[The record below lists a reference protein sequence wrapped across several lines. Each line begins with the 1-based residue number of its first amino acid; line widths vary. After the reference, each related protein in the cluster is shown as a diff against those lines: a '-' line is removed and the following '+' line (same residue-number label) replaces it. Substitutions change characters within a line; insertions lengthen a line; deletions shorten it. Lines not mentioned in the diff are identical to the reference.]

1 MRCLIIH
8 YASIINYLKNKKKY
22 SCELNKNT
30 KFIFLLKF
38 LVSIK
43 SCIINYKLHS
53 PLDYNLLMFLK
64 HREGKIMKNLKR
76 IVSVLFSAIL
86 LFSATTT
93 SSVAIEKLHFVIGG
107 GAGGGWD
114 GTARGTG
121 EALTKAGFLQSASF
135 ENMSGGG
142 GGKALAFMINN
153 KPANTVLVQS
163 TPLVLRSI
171 TRHKGYVSGSG
182 TLSYKD
188 VVPIAGVIGDYGAIA
203 VAKDSPYKN
212 FKDVVDAYKAN
223 PSSIKMAGG
232 SVRGSMDHLIG
243 ALAFQAAG
251 ANPNDV
257 AYIPYDAGGKA
268 LAGLLS
274 GETQIISTGLGE
286 LMGAR
291 DQVRIIG
298 ITAPDRVSDAPDAPT
313 LKEQGYD
320 VQFVNWRGFFGPPGM
335 SNKDKKA
342 IAKMLG
348 DVQKTPE
355 WEEVRAR
362 NAWVNIYN
370 PDKKFVKFLK
380 TQTKEMTALM
390 KKLGVI

>member
-1 MRCLIIH
+1 
-8 YASIINYLKNKKKY
+8 
-22 SCELNKNT
+22 
-30 KFIFLLKF
+30 
-38 LVSIK
+38 
-43 SCIINYKLHS
+43 
-53 PLDYNLLMFLK
+53 
-64 HREGKIMKNLKR
+64 MKNIKKL
-76 IVSVLFSAIL
+76 VSVLFSAIL
-86 LFSATTT
+86 LFSATATN
-93 SSVAIEKLHFVIGG
+93 SIAMDKIHFVIGG
-107 GAGGGWD
+107 GVGGGWD
-114 GTARGTG
+114 GTDRGTG
-121 EALTKAGFLQSASF
+121 EALTKSGMLKSVSF

-142 GGKALAFMINN
+142 GGKALAFMINTQP
-153 KPANTVLVQS
+153 KNTVLVQS

-171 TRHKGYVSGSG
+171 TRHEGYVSGSG
-182 TLSYKD
+182 VLSYKD
-188 VVPIAGVIGDYGAIA
+188 VTPIAGVIGDYGAIA

-212 FKDVVDAYKAN
+212 FKDVVDAYKKN

-257 AYIPYDAGGKA
+257 VYIPYDAGGKA

-298 ITAPDRVSDAPDAPT
+298 ITAPSRVADAPDAPT

-320 VQFVNWRGFFGPPGM
+320 VQFVNWRGFFGPPNM

-342 IAKMLG
+342 LSTMLG
-348 DVQKTPE
+348 KVMKTPE
-355 WEEVRAR
+355 WEAVRKR

-370 PDKKFVKFLK
+370 SDKDFV
-380 TQTKEMTALM
+380 
-390 KKLGVI
+390 

>member
-1 MRCLIIH
+1 MTNI
-8 YASIINYLKNKKKY
+8 KK
-22 SCELNKNT
+22 
-30 KFIFLLKF
+30 
-38 LVSIK
+38 
-43 SCIINYKLHS
+43 
-53 PLDYNLLMFLK
+53 
-64 HREGKIMKNLKR
+64 

-86 LFSATTT
+86 LFSATATN
-93 SSVAIEKLHFVIGG
+93 SIAMDKIHFVIGG

-121 EALTKAGFLQSASF
+121 EALTKSGMLKSASF

-142 GGKALAFMINN
+142 GGKALAFMINTQP
-153 KPANTVLVQS
+153 KNTVLVQS

-171 TRHKGYVSGSG
+171 TRHEGYVSGSG
-182 TLSYKD
+182 VLSYKD
-188 VVPIAGVIGDYGAIA
+188 VTPIAGVIGDYGAIA

-212 FKDVVDAYKAN
+212 FKDVVDAYKKN

-298 ITAPDRVSDAPDAPT
+298 ITAPSRVADAPDAPT

-320 VQFVNWRGFFGPPGM
+320 VQFVNWRGFFGPPNM
-335 SNKDKKA
+335 SNKDKNA
-342 IAKMLG
+342 LSAMLG
-348 DVQKTPE
+348 KVMKTPE
-355 WEEVRAR
+355 WEAVRKR

-370 PDKKFVKFLK
+370 SDKDFVKFLDA
-380 TQTKEMTALM
+380 QTVEMTALM

>member
-1 MRCLIIH
+1 MKL
-8 YASIINYLKNKKKY
+8 
-22 SCELNKNT
+22 
-30 KFIFLLKF
+30 
-38 LVSIK
+38 IK
-43 SCIINYKLHS
+43 S
-53 PLDYNLLMFLK
+53 FF
-64 HREGKIMKNLKR
+64 
-76 IVSVLFSAIL
+76 SVLFSAAL
-86 LFSATTT
+86 LLSTTT
-93 SSVAIEKLHFVIGG
+93 VNSIAIDKLHFVIGG

-121 EALTKAGFLQSASF
+121 EALTKAGFLKSASF

-142 GGKALAFMINN
+142 GGKALAYMINT
-153 KPANTVLVQS
+153 KPENTILVQS

-203 VAKDSPYKN
+203 VAKNSPYKN
-212 FKDVVDAYKAN
+212 FDDVVKAYKAN

-298 ITAPDRVSDAPDAPT
+298 ITAPDRVGDAPDAPT

-335 SNKDKKA
+335 SSKDKKA

>member
-1 MRCLIIH
+1 M
-8 YASIINYLKNKKKY
+8 
-22 SCELNKNT
+22 
-30 KFIFLLKF
+30 
-38 LVSIK
+38 K
-43 SCIINYKLHS
+43 S
-53 PLDYNLLMFLK
+53 
-64 HREGKIMKNLKR
+64 IMK
-76 IVSVLFSAIL
+76 IISVFFSAL
-86 LFSATTT
+86 LLL
-93 SSVAIEKLHFVIGG
+93 SSTNSFAIEKLHFVIGG

-121 EALTKAGFLQSASF
+121 EALTKAGMLQSASF

-142 GGKALAFMINN
+142 GGKALAYMINT
-153 KPANTVLVQS
+153 KPANTILVQS

-171 TRHKGYVSGSG
+171 TRHEGYVTGGGSG
-182 TLSYKD
+182 VLSYKD

-203 VAKDSPYKN
+203 VAKNSPFKN
-212 FKDVVDAYKAN
+212 FKDVVDAYKKD
-223 PSSIKMAGG
+223 PSSVKMAGG

-243 ALAFQAAG
+243 ALAFQEAG
-251 ANPNDV
+251 ADPNKV
-257 AYIPYDAGGKA
+257 IYVPYDAGGKA

-291 DQVRIIG
+291 DQVTIIG
-298 ITAPDRVSDAPDAPT
+298 ITAPDRVSDAPDVPT

-355 WEEVRAR
+355 WEAVRAR

-370 PDKKFVKFLK
+370 PDKKFVKFLEK
-380 TQTKEMTALM
+380 QTKEMTNLM

>member
-1 MRCLIIH
+1 
-8 YASIINYLKNKKKY
+8 
-22 SCELNKNT
+22 
-30 KFIFLLKF
+30 
-38 LVSIK
+38 
-43 SCIINYKLHS
+43 
-53 PLDYNLLMFLK
+53 
-64 HREGKIMKNLKR
+64 MKNIKKL
-76 IVSVLFSAIL
+76 VSVLFSVIL
-86 LFSATTT
+86 LFSATATN
-93 SSVAIEKLHFVIGG
+93 SIAMDKIQFVIGG

-114 GTARGTG
+114 GSARGTG
-121 EALTKAGFLQSASF
+121 EALTKSGMLKSASF

-142 GGKALAFMINN
+142 GGKALAFMINTQP
-153 KPANTVLVQS
+153 KNTVLVQS

-182 TLSYKD
+182 VLSYKD
-188 VVPIAGVIGDYGAIA
+188 VTPIAGVIGDYGAIA
-203 VAKDSPYKN
+203 VAKNSPYMN
-212 FKDVVDAYKAN
+212 FKDVVDAYKKD
-223 PSSIKMAGG
+223 PKSIKMAGG

-298 ITAPDRVSDAPDAPT
+298 ITAPSRVADAPDAPT

-320 VQFVNWRGFFGPPGM
+320 VQFVNWRGFFGPPNM
-335 SNKDKKA
+335 SNKDKQA
-342 IAKMLG
+342 LSTMLG
-348 DVQKTPE
+348 KVMKTPE
-355 WEEVRAR
+355 WEAVRKR

-370 PDKKFVKFLK
+370 SDKDFVKFLEK
-380 TQTKEMTALM
+380 QTVEMTALM

>member
-1 MRCLIIH
+1 MKL
-8 YASIINYLKNKKKY
+8 
-22 SCELNKNT
+22 
-30 KFIFLLKF
+30 
-38 LVSIK
+38 IK
-43 SCIINYKLHS
+43 S
-53 PLDYNLLMFLK
+53 FF
-64 HREGKIMKNLKR
+64 
-76 IVSVLFSAIL
+76 SVLFSAAL
-86 LFSATTT
+86 LLSTTT
-93 SSVAIEKLHFVIGG
+93 VNSIAIDKIHFVIGG

-121 EALTKAGFLQSASF
+121 EALTKAGFLKSASF

-142 GGKALAFMINN
+142 GGKALAYMINT
-153 KPANTVLVQS
+153 KPENTILVQS

-203 VAKDSPYKN
+203 VAKDSPFKN

-251 ANPNDV
+251 ADPNAV

-274 GETQIISTGLGE
+274 GETQILSTGLGE
-286 LMGAR
+286 VMGAR
-291 DQVRIIG
+291 DQVKILG
-298 ITAPDRVSDAPDAPT
+298 ITAPKRVADAPDVPT
-313 LKEQGYD
+313 LKEQGTNAI
-320 VQFVNWRGFFGPPGM
+320 FVNWRGFFGPPGM
-335 SNKDKKA
+335 SDGERKK

-355 WEEVRAR
+355 WEAVRKR

-370 PDKKFVKFLK
+370 PDKKFVKFLEK
-380 TQTKEMTALM
+380 QTVEMTGLL
-390 KKLGVI
+390 KNLGVIK

>member
-1 MRCLIIH
+1 MTNI
-8 YASIINYLKNKKKY
+8 KK
-22 SCELNKNT
+22 
-30 KFIFLLKF
+30 
-38 LVSIK
+38 
-43 SCIINYKLHS
+43 
-53 PLDYNLLMFLK
+53 
-64 HREGKIMKNLKR
+64 

-86 LFSATTT
+86 LFSATATN
-93 SSVAIEKLHFVIGG
+93 SIAMDKIHFVIGG

-121 EALTKAGFLQSASF
+121 EALTKSGMLKSASF

-142 GGKALAFMINN
+142 GGKALAFMINT
-153 KPANTVLVQS
+153 KPKNTILVQS

-171 TRHKGYVSGSG
+171 TRHEGYVTGSG
-182 TLSYKD
+182 VLSYKD
-188 VVPIAGVIGDYGAIA
+188 VTPIAGVIGDYGAIA
-203 VAKDSPYKN
+203 VAKNSPYKN
-212 FKDVVDAYKAN
+212 FKDVVDAYKKN

-298 ITAPDRVSDAPDAPT
+298 ITAPSRVADAPDAPT

-320 VQFVNWRGFFGPPGM
+320 VQFVNWRGFFGPPNM

-342 IAKMLG
+342 LSTMLG
-348 DVQKTPE
+348 KVMKTPE
-355 WEEVRAR
+355 WEAVRKR

-370 PDKKFVKFLK
+370 SDKDFVKFLDA
-380 TQTKEMTALM
+380 QTVEMTALM

>member
-1 MRCLIIH
+1 
-8 YASIINYLKNKKKY
+8 
-22 SCELNKNT
+22 
-30 KFIFLLKF
+30 
-38 LVSIK
+38 
-43 SCIINYKLHS
+43 
-53 PLDYNLLMFLK
+53 
-64 HREGKIMKNLKR
+64 MKNIKK

-86 LFSATTT
+86 LFSATATN
-93 SSVAIEKLHFVIGG
+93 SIAMDKIHFVIGG

-121 EALTKAGFLQSASF
+121 EALTKSGMLKSASF

-142 GGKALAFMINN
+142 GGKALAFMINTQP
-153 KPANTVLVQS
+153 KNTVLVQS

-171 TRHKGYVSGSG
+171 TRHEGYVSGSG
-182 TLSYKD
+182 VLSYKD
-188 VVPIAGVIGDYGAIA
+188 VTPIAGVIGDYGAIA

-212 FKDVVDAYKAN
+212 FKDVVDAYKKN

-257 AYIPYDAGGKA
+257 VYIPYDAGGKA

-298 ITAPDRVSDAPDAPT
+298 ITAPSRVADAPDAPT

-320 VQFVNWRGFFGPPGM
+320 VQFVNWRGFFGPPNM

-342 IAKMLG
+342 LSAMLG
-348 DVQKTPE
+348 KVMKTPE
-355 WEEVRAR
+355 WEAVRKR

-370 PDKKFVKFLK
+370 SDKDFVKFLEK
-380 TQTKEMTALM
+380 QTVEMTALM

>member
-1 MRCLIIH
+1 
-8 YASIINYLKNKKKY
+8 
-22 SCELNKNT
+22 
-30 KFIFLLKF
+30 
-38 LVSIK
+38 
-43 SCIINYKLHS
+43 
-53 PLDYNLLMFLK
+53 
-64 HREGKIMKNLKR
+64 MKNIKKL
-76 IVSVLFSAIL
+76 VSVLFSAIL
-86 LFSATTT
+86 LFSATATN
-93 SSVAIEKLHFVIGG
+93 SIAMDKIHFVIGG

-121 EALTKAGFLQSASF
+121 EALTKSVMLKSASF

-142 GGKALAFMINN
+142 GGKALAYMINTQP
-153 KPANTVLVQS
+153 KNTVLVQS

-171 TRHKGYVSGSG
+171 TRHEGYVTGSG
-182 TLSYKD
+182 VLSYKD
-188 VVPIAGVIGDYGAIA
+188 VTPIAGVIGDYGAIA
-203 VAKDSPYKN
+203 VAKNSPYKN
-212 FKDVVDAYKAN
+212 FKDVVDAYKKN

-298 ITAPDRVSDAPDAPT
+298 ITAPSRVADAPDAPT

-320 VQFVNWRGFFGPPGM
+320 VQFVNWRGFFGPPNM

-342 IAKMLG
+342 LSKMLG
-348 DVQKTPE
+348 KVMKTPE
-355 WEEVRAR
+355 WEAVRKR

-370 PDKKFVKFLK
+370 SDKDFVKFLEK
-380 TQTKEMTALM
+380 QTVEMTALM

>member
-1 MRCLIIH
+1 
-8 YASIINYLKNKKKY
+8 
-22 SCELNKNT
+22 
-30 KFIFLLKF
+30 
-38 LVSIK
+38 
-43 SCIINYKLHS
+43 
-53 PLDYNLLMFLK
+53 
-64 HREGKIMKNLKR
+64 MKNIKKL
-76 IVSVLFSAIL
+76 VSVLFSAIL
-86 LFSATTT
+86 LFSATATN
-93 SSVAIEKLHFVIGG
+93 SIAMDKIHFVIGG

-121 EALTKAGFLQSASF
+121 EALTKSGMLKSASF

-142 GGKALAFMINN
+142 GGKALAFMINTQP
-153 KPANTVLVQS
+153 KNTILVQS

-171 TRHKGYVSGSG
+171 TRHEGYVTGSG
-182 TLSYKD
+182 VLSYKD
-188 VVPIAGVIGDYGAIA
+188 VTPIAGVIGDYGAIA

-212 FKDVVDAYKAN
+212 FKDVVDAYKKN

-298 ITAPDRVSDAPDAPT
+298 ITAPSRIADAPDAPT

-320 VQFVNWRGFFGPPGM
+320 VQFVNWRGFFGPPNM

-342 IAKMLG
+342 LSAMLG
-348 DVQKTPE
+348 KVMKTPE
-355 WEEVRAR
+355 WEAVRKR

-370 PDKKFVKFLK
+370 SDKDFVKFLEK
-380 TQTKEMTALM
+380 QTVEMTALM

>member
-1 MRCLIIH
+1 
-8 YASIINYLKNKKKY
+8 
-22 SCELNKNT
+22 
-30 KFIFLLKF
+30 
-38 LVSIK
+38 
-43 SCIINYKLHS
+43 
-53 PLDYNLLMFLK
+53 
-64 HREGKIMKNLKR
+64 MKNIKKL
-76 IVSVLFSAIL
+76 VSVLFSALL
-86 LFSATTT
+86 LFSATATN
-93 SSVAIEKLHFVIGG
+93 SIAMDKIHFVIGG

-121 EALTKAGFLQSASF
+121 EALTKSGMLKSASF

-142 GGKALAFMINN
+142 GGKALAFMINTQP
-153 KPANTVLVQS
+153 KNTVLVQS

-171 TRHKGYVSGSG
+171 TRHEGYVSGSG
-182 TLSYKD
+182 VLSYKD
-188 VVPIAGVIGDYGAIA
+188 VTPIAGVIGDYGAIA

-212 FKDVVDAYKAN
+212 FKDVVDAYKKN

-298 ITAPDRVSDAPDAPT
+298 ITAPSRIADAPDAPT

-320 VQFVNWRGFFGPPGM
+320 VQFVNWRGFFGPPNM

-342 IAKMLG
+342 LSTMLG
-348 DVQKTPE
+348 KVMKTPE
-355 WEEVRAR
+355 WEAVRKR

-370 PDKKFVKFLK
+370 SDKDFVKFLDA
-380 TQTKEMTALM
+380 QTVEMTALM

>member
-1 MRCLIIH
+1 
-8 YASIINYLKNKKKY
+8 
-22 SCELNKNT
+22 
-30 KFIFLLKF
+30 
-38 LVSIK
+38 
-43 SCIINYKLHS
+43 
-53 PLDYNLLMFLK
+53 
-64 HREGKIMKNLKR
+64 MKNIKK
-76 IVSVLFSAIL
+76 IVSVLFSAIV
-86 LFSATTT
+86 LFSATATN
-93 SSVAIEKLHFVIGG
+93 SIAMDKIHFVIGG

-121 EALTKAGFLQSASF
+121 EALTKSGMLKSASF

-142 GGKALAFMINN
+142 GGKALAFMINTQP
-153 KPANTVLVQS
+153 KNTILVQS

-171 TRHKGYVSGSG
+171 TRHEGYVTGSG
-182 TLSYKD
+182 VLSYKD
-188 VVPIAGVIGDYGAIA
+188 VTPIAGVIGDYGAIA

-212 FKDVVDAYKAN
+212 FKDVVDAYKKN

-298 ITAPDRVSDAPDAPT
+298 ITAPSRIADAPDAPT

-320 VQFVNWRGFFGPPGM
+320 VQFVNWRGFFGPPNM

-342 IAKMLG
+342 LSAMLG
-348 DVQKTPE
+348 KVMKTPE
-355 WEEVRAR
+355 WEAVRKR

-370 PDKKFVKFLK
+370 SDKDFVKFLDA
-380 TQTKEMTALM
+380 QTVEMTALM

>member
-1 MRCLIIH
+1 
-8 YASIINYLKNKKKY
+8 
-22 SCELNKNT
+22 
-30 KFIFLLKF
+30 
-38 LVSIK
+38 
-43 SCIINYKLHS
+43 
-53 PLDYNLLMFLK
+53 
-64 HREGKIMKNLKR
+64 MKNIKKL
-76 IVSVLFSAIL
+76 VSVLFSVIL
-86 LFSATTT
+86 LFSATATN
-93 SSVAIEKLHFVIGG
+93 SIAMDKIHFVIGG

-121 EALTKAGFLQSASF
+121 EALTKSGMLKSASF

-142 GGKALAFMINN
+142 GGKALAFMINTQP
-153 KPANTVLVQS
+153 KNTILVQS

-171 TRHKGYVSGSG
+171 TRHEGYVTGSG
-182 TLSYKD
+182 VLSYKD
-188 VVPIAGVIGDYGAIA
+188 VTPIAGVIGDYGAIA

-212 FKDVVDAYKAN
+212 FKDVVDAYKKN

-298 ITAPDRVSDAPDAPT
+298 ITAPSRIADAPDAPT

-320 VQFVNWRGFFGPPGM
+320 VQFVNWRGFFGPPNM

-342 IAKMLG
+342 LSTMLG
-348 DVQKTPE
+348 KVMKTPE
-355 WEEVRAR
+355 WEAVRKR

-370 PDKKFVKFLK
+370 SDKDFVKFLDA
-380 TQTKEMTALM
+380 QTVEMTALM

>member
-1 MRCLIIH
+1 LFDSLFI
-8 YASIINYLKNKKKY
+8 
-22 SCELNKNT
+22 LNFT
-30 KFIFLLKF
+30 IPLL
-38 LVSIK
+38 
-43 SCIINYKLHS
+43 N
-53 PLDYNLLMFLK
+53 
-64 HREGKIMKNLKR
+64 NLKKGGNMLR
-76 IVSVLFSAIL
+76 SLKKLTSLVFATVLITSISSTSFAID
-86 LFSATTT
+86 
-93 SSVAIEKLHFVIGG
+93 KLHFVIGG

-121 EALTKAGFLQSASF
+121 EALTKSGMLKSASF

-142 GGKALAFMINN
+142 GGKALAFMINT
-153 KPANTVLVQS
+153 KPENTILVQS

-171 TRHKGYVSGSG
+171 TRHKGYVKGSG
-182 TLSYKD
+182 VLSYKD
-188 VVPIAGVIGDYGAIA
+188 VTPIAGVIGDYGAIA
-203 VAKDSPYKN
+203 VAKNSPYKN
-212 FKDVVDAYKAN
+212 FKDVVNAYKKDAN
-223 PSSIKMAGG
+223 SIKMAGG

-251 ANPNDV
+251 ANPNKV

-298 ITAPDRVSDAPDAPT
+298 ITAPKRIADAPNAPT

-320 VQFVNWRGFFGPPGM
+320 VQFVNWRGFFGPPNM

-342 IAKMLG
+342 ISNMLG
-348 DVQKTPE
+348 KVMKTSE
-355 WEEVRAR
+355 WESVRKR

-370 PDKKFVKFLK
+370 SDKDFVKFLEK
-380 TQTKEMTALM
+380 QTKEMTTLM

>member
-1 MRCLIIH
+1 
-8 YASIINYLKNKKKY
+8 
-22 SCELNKNT
+22 
-30 KFIFLLKF
+30 
-38 LVSIK
+38 
-43 SCIINYKLHS
+43 
-53 PLDYNLLMFLK
+53 
-64 HREGKIMKNLKR
+64 MKNIKR
-76 IVSVLFSAIL
+76 LFSVLFSAIL
-86 LFSATTT
+86 LFSTATT
-93 SSVAIEKLHFVIGG
+93 SSFAIDKLHFVIGG

-121 EALTKAGFLQSASF
+121 EALTKAGFLKSASF

-142 GGKALAFMINN
+142 GGKALAFMINT
-153 KPANTVLVQS
+153 KPANTILVQS

-171 TRHKGYVSGSG
+171 TRHKGYVTDGGSG
-182 TLSYKD
+182 VLSYKD

-203 VAKDSPYKN
+203 VAKDSPFKN
-212 FKDVVDAYKAN
+212 FKDVVDAYNKD
-223 PSSIKMAGG
+223 PKSVKMAGG

-243 ALAFQAAG
+243 ALAFQVAG
-251 ANPNDV
+251 ANPNNV
-257 AYIPYDAGGKA
+257 IYVPYDAGGKA

-274 GETQIISTGLGE
+274 GETQMISTGLGE

-298 ITAPDRVSDAPDAPT
+298 ITAPERVADAPDAPT

-335 SNKDKKA
+335 SSSMKNE

-355 WEEVRAR
+355 WEAVRKR

-370 PDKKFVKFLK
+370 PGDKFISFLEK
-380 TQTKEMTALM
+380 QTVEMTALM

>member
-1 MRCLIIH
+1 MKL
-8 YASIINYLKNKKKY
+8 
-22 SCELNKNT
+22 
-30 KFIFLLKF
+30 
-38 LVSIK
+38 IK
-43 SCIINYKLHS
+43 S
-53 PLDYNLLMFLK
+53 FF
-64 HREGKIMKNLKR
+64 
-76 IVSVLFSAIL
+76 SVLFSAVL
-86 LFSATTT
+86 LLSTTT
-93 SSVAIEKLHFVIGG
+93 VNSIAIEKLHFVIGG

-121 EALTKAGFLQSASF
+121 EALTKAGMLKSASF

-142 GGKALAFMINN
+142 GGKALAFMINT
-153 KPANTVLVQS
+153 KPENTVLVQS

-203 VAKDSPYKN
+203 VAKNSPYKN
-212 FKDVVDAYKAN
+212 FADVVKAYKAN

-335 SNKDKKA
+335 SSKDKKA

-355 WEEVRAR
+355 WEAVRAR

>member
-1 MRCLIIH
+1 MTNI
-8 YASIINYLKNKKKY
+8 KK
-22 SCELNKNT
+22 
-30 KFIFLLKF
+30 
-38 LVSIK
+38 
-43 SCIINYKLHS
+43 
-53 PLDYNLLMFLK
+53 
-64 HREGKIMKNLKR
+64 

-86 LFSATTT
+86 LFSATATN
-93 SSVAIEKLHFVIGG
+93 SIAMDKIHFVIGG

-121 EALTKAGFLQSASF
+121 EALTKSGMLKSASF

-142 GGKALAFMINN
+142 GGKALAFMINT
-153 KPANTVLVQS
+153 KPKNTILVQS

-171 TRHKGYVSGSG
+171 TRHEGYVTGSG
-182 TLSYKD
+182 VLSYKD
-188 VVPIAGVIGDYGAIA
+188 VTPIAGVIGDYGAIA
-203 VAKDSPYKN
+203 VAKNSPYKN
-212 FKDVVDAYKAN
+212 FKDVVDAYKKN

-298 ITAPDRVSDAPDAPT
+298 ITAPSRVADAPDAPT

-320 VQFVNWRGFFGPPGM
+320 VQFVNWRGFFGPPNM

-342 IAKMLG
+342 LSAMLG
-348 DVQKTPE
+348 KVMKTPE
-355 WEEVRAR
+355 WEAVRKR

-370 PDKKFVKFLK
+370 SDKDFVKFLDA
-380 TQTKEMTALM
+380 QTVEMTALM